1 MSGVKKIEELLKS
14 YVSCQNKHCTTLK
27 QMKRITRKYQKN
39 LQKACST
46 TKSLNAASYDAC
58 SSDFYKKSEYKK
70 IKEELVTCMKKCKKE
85 ETELSKGLATLAK
98 NMTKFVNKKK

>member
-46 TKSLNAASYDAC
+46 TKSLNAASYDVC

-70 IKEELVTCMKKCKKE
+70 IKEELVTCMKNARRKKQKCPR
-85 ETELSKGLATLAK
+85 GLHH
-98 NMTKFVNKKK
+98 